1 MAAVETRKP
10 RRACRRRCG
19 LAAAEYVK
27 SYVQS
32 SNKGWLVSLS
42 RPKKD
47 SSDEQW
53 SNHARSKFV
62 DDAAT
67 MDSNDDADED
77 RVR

>member
-1 MAAVETRKP
+1 MP
-10 RRACRRRCG
+10 G
-19 LAAAEYVK
+19 LAAEYVK

-53 SNHARSKFV
+53 SNHAPSKFV
-62 DDAAT
+62 DDAA
-67 MDSNDDADED
+67 MDPNDDADED